1 MALDLK
7 HPEGV
12 KIFKKL
18 CKTSDVLIEPYRPG
32 VMEKLKIGPEIL
44 MKENP
49 KLIYARLTGFGQTGY
64 YSERAGHDINYVS
77 LTGLLSL
84 FTRKSQKPTPPVN
97 LAADFG
103 GGGLMCA
110 FGIVAALLERT
121 NSGKGQVIDA
131 NMVQG
136 TAYLGSWLYRSQV
149 LPIWGNP
156 PGENVLDS
164 GAHYYEVYETK
175 DNKFMSVGALEPQ
188 FYNKLLEVL
197 NLSPTEFQQYGEF
210 DEKKE
215 VMSKLF
221 KTKTQDEWAKL
232 FDLVDACVVPVLN
245 LEDAS
250 RHKHNDGTFNL
261 DSEGTL
267 CPKPAPFL
275 SRTPGVSNALKE
287 APEQGKHTREILI
300 AMKYSNGEI
309 TRLEKE
315 GVIEIFPPSDI
326 NSKI

>member
-1 MALDLK
+1 MTLDLK

-64 YSERAGHDINYVS
+64 YSQRAGHDINYVS

-188 FYNKLLEVL
+188 FYDKLLEVL
-197 NLSPTEFQQYGEF
+197 NLSPTEFQQYGDYE
-210 DEKKE
+210 EKKE
-215 VMSKLF
+215 VMAKLF
-221 KTKTQDEWAKL
+221 RTKTQDEWAKL
-232 FDLVDACVVPVLN
+232 FDGVDACVVPVLS

-250 RHKHNDGTFNL
+250 RHKHNDGTFSV

-267 CPKPAPFL
+267 FPKPAPFL
-275 SRTPGVSNALKE
+275 SRTPAVSNALKE
-287 APEQGKHTREILI
+287 ASEPGKHTKEILL
-300 AMKYSNGEI
+300 AMKYSNAEI
-309 TRLEKE
+309 SRLEKE
-315 GVIEIFPPSDI
+315 GVIETYPPSDI